1 MTSDNDKL
9 RELVAAANQPETEG
23 EAARDLQALL
33 VFRAGSRMFAAEAR
47 HVHEV
52 VVSGSI
58 TPVPTARSYVLG
70 ITLVRGRVVP
80 VVSLGELLG
89 LHGSD
94 EAAPTLPRL
103 LIMREGSVEIAI
115 MSESTLGLFDI
126 DVTDLGASRRP
137 QAELIAGEVD
147 FRGALLVVLSVPDL
161 LRTITSDRGVQ

>member
-1 MTSDNDKL
+1 MTTDNEKL
-9 RELVAAANQPETEG
+9 RELVAAANQPP
-23 EAARDLQALL
+23 EAPAHERKLQALL
-33 VFRAGSRMFAAEAR
+33 VFRAGSRLFAAEAR

-89 LHGSD
+89 FQGSD

-103 LIMREGSVEIAI
+103 LIVREGTLEIAV
-115 MSESTLGLFDI
+115 MSDSTLGLFDI
-126 DVTDLGASRRP
+126 DVTDIGAGNRP
-137 QAELIAGEVD
+137 HAEAIAGEVE
-147 FRGALLVVLSVPDL
+147 FRGKLLVVLSVPDL
-161 LRTITSDRGVQ
+161 LRMITSDRGAH